1 MGGDHLPRKR
11 AQPPSCR
18 KRLVSIMV
26 MEARVAAIVASHVN
40 PEWIV
45 NLKESGQ
52 TWLVDYSNLHKKGRP
67 LPITMIDTNLFLH
80 DGGWAM

>member
-1 MGGDHLPRKR
+1 M
-11 AQPPSCR
+11 
-18 KRLVSIMV
+18 VSTISYAKGAGELV
-26 MEARVAAIVASHVN
+26 MEARVAAIVASHFN

-67 LPITMIDTNLFLH
+67 LPITMIDTDLFLH
-80 DGGWAM
+80 DGAGP